1 MVLGAALELVAAV
14 SAVGT
19 AGSLVPVFARSDPG
33 SARGIAVAHGET
45 LLAESIVAAVF
56 WLVMAFQN
64 RSARGVGPRIFSV
77 VLFCGGTSL
86 TWQSIH
92 DPNSVATLGLSV
104 VIWLVGLAAIMF
116 LFNDELSRL
125 FRTALR
131 QVRHS
136 RASASNP

>member
-1 MVLGAALELVAAV
+1 
-14 SAVGT
+14 
-19 AGSLVPVFARSDPG
+19 
-33 SARGIAVAHGET
+33 

-64 RSARGVGPRIFSV
+64 RSARGDGPRIFSV

-86 TWQSIH
+86 TWQSLH
-92 DPNSVATLGLSV
+92 DPNSGATLSVTV
-104 VIWLVGLAAIMF
+104 VIWLVGLAAVMF
-116 LFNDELSRL
+116 LFSDELSRS

-131 QVRHS
+131 RVRRS